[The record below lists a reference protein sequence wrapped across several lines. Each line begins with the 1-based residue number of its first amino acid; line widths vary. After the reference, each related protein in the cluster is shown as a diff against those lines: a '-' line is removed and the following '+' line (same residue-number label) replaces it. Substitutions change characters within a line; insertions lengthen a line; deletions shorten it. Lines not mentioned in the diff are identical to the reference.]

1 MGDEFNGNGRKVYL
15 KGTQHNT
22 YEPLS
27 QRDIRLTPDFG
38 QCAPR
43 ALGAVPVMSNPKS
56 RNAGAAL
63 KVLGGVPDA
72 GCVILSKDKKTG
84 RFQAKFTIRKRQL
97 TTGSYLFS
105 GRDRAAGTDDRLKTI
120 MDTIA
125 SSIRR
130 AGKQGS

>member
-27 QRDIRLTPDFG
+27 QRNIRLTPNFG
-38 QCAPR
+38 QCVPR

-56 RNAGAAL
+56 QNAGSAL

-72 GCVILSKDKKTG
+72 GCVILSRDKKTG

-105 GRDRAAGTDDRLKTI
+105 NRDRAAGTDERLKVI
-120 MDTIA
+120 MDTITD
-125 SSIRR
+125 SIRQT
-130 AGKQGS
+130 GKLGL